1 MMATPLKN
9 MGASQAAFGAGAG
22 LPLQAVFMSNI
33 PSGTLTPLKD
43 LVKFQETA
51 GKDVAVPS
59 TSSGAKRRQ
68 AGAAEKAKGVLQS
81 TLLTNGAGVESLDLS
96 EIKAGSDVPAVQA
109 ALCQQQRVLLL
120 EREGLLQGKPSEAV
134 PYESPARAFQ
144 RMKAKASRE
153 NQQLMASKGKL
164 VEMKN
169 NSDMILAP
177 IGNQIYL
184 GKQVLHCT
192 KVARHRSVDSLA
204 SDPLA
209 VESPQKFFLR
219 LKQKVQQ
226 QLQEDPMSS
235 NQLNRNIPPSTV
247 VNKPLVQS
255 GFVKPPSNFNGVCM
269 INNNNN
275 QDDDFLVE
283 SIDADDELS
292 QTIVMNMTKTISTP
306 AKTGNQLKENCG
318 GKKTFEQERRILEL
332 KNQET
337 GQGVEKTLETG
348 CQKPTQCFCNIMFSS
363 PTVHI
368 PRKQKPKGGDGI
380 ITSNEVQ
387 TDPNDGS
394 TKKESQICLSNWK
407 LKAINNNTAI
417 CVEGNRRDMNDLCWH
432 SNAIVE
438 RIGWNQVKTSS
449 GNIYLLEGK
458 LNYNSLRTEGIPYQF
473 AKKFSLG
480 FPLKWKVYVEELLEE
495 LRRKRQEAKGTG
507 EDGNKVSDSVEMDDL
522 EVTEDE
528 PGDVE
533 EPRTKN
539 ATYEVAS
546 KSDENTMTP
555 GSTSV
560 QGDSHGSFS
569 RSGRRLKPPLHYWC
583 GEREVIDRTLNVTIE
598 GGGTNYLL
606 DYSEVSRERT
616 ISRSLKKNRKDAG
629 KTDEGKTKSQKM
641 GKDSERKANSQKEAV
656 SSDKKGGSH
665 LTSNLDGIDSA
676 VDLKKI
682 KAKTVVMLTP
692 LNGKKLD
699 NLGYNFRTSTK
710 PTEKKGMT
718 FEKNTRDHRT
728 NPNQA
733 LQTCRYPLRLTKQ
746 RLREQSAEESSGNSE
761 DESSEDTSVSIKR
774 KVKPV
779 LERDSRNYKSSS
791 DLRSSHNETKKSSSE
806 QRVVKGSAAPSSHN
820 GQQTFDLSDDES
832 GSCSKSLGRHVPA
845 VGSGSAPLP
854 TRSKRALR
862 EGKRIPVYVS
872 ESETEESNEECYI
885 KEKKRKASA
894 KKTDS
899 KVSSGA
905 KPSPVKLKEF
915 SKGKVLNSLG
925 PFPGITED
933 WTEKELQKLRSAVGS
948 FPKHRKGFWLDVAM
962 TLGTRS
968 AEECQQ
974 KYMEEHQMKSSKMRV
989 AKTTTASGK
998 KEEKDKQKQP
1008 VMITAK
1014 AGTLKRKQQMRDF
1027 LDQLPKDNH
1036 DDIFTTSPF
1045 QNRRLEL
1052 PAFWESQDDDVF
1064 ELMDS
1069 NPVSPASSIFP
1080 LVKTPQCEH
1089 ISPSMLGSINR
1100 KDYDKYVFR
1109 MQKNKKG
1116 NTATW
1121 GNIKKKSAGTVCT
1134 TPSSRRTVALNQGAE
1149 HAGLF
1154 LAGAPEPSDEE
1165 EREDSYFS
1173 T

>member
-1 MMATPLKN
+1 
-9 MGASQAAFGAGAG
+9 GAG

-43 LVKFQETA
+43 LVKFQAAA
-51 GKDVAVPS
+51 GKDAAVPS
-59 TSSGAKRRQ
+59 TSSDAKRRQ
-68 AGAAEKAKGVLQS
+68 AEAADKAKRVLQS

-96 EIKAGSDVPAVQA
+96 EIKAGSDASAMQA
-109 ALCQQQRVLLL
+109 ALCQRQQMLLL
-120 EREGLLQGKPSEAV
+120 EREGLLPGKTYATASH
-134 PYESPARAFQ
+134 ESPATAFQ
-144 RMKAKASRE
+144 RMKDKASRE
-153 NQQLMASKGKL
+153 NQQPTLFISPSL
-164 VEMKN
+164 PLN
-169 NSDMILAP
+169 TNSDMILTP
-177 IGNQIYL
+177 TGNQIDP

-192 KVARHRSVDSLA
+192 KVVRHRSVDSLA

-219 LKQKVQQ
+219 LKQKVLQR
-226 QLQEDPMSS
+226 LQEDPTSS
-235 NQLNRNIPPSTV
+235 NQVNRNIPPSTV
-247 VNKPLVQS
+247 VNKPSVQS
-255 GFVKPPSNFNGVCM
+255 VFVKPPSHFNGACM
-269 INNNNN
+269 INNDNN

-292 QTIVMNMTKTISTP
+292 QTIVMNTTKIISTP
-306 AKTGNQLKENCG
+306 AKTGNQLKENSG
-318 GKKTFEQERRILEL
+318 GKKTFVQERRILEL

-380 ITSNEVQ
+380 ITSNEVEA
-387 TDPNDGS
+387 DPNDGN

-407 LKAINNNTAI
+407 LRAINNNTAI
-417 CVEGNRRDMNDLCWH
+417 CVEGNRKDRNDLCWH
-432 SNAIVE
+432 SNTIVE

-449 GNIYLLEGK
+449 GNIYLLKGK
-458 LNYNSLRTEGIPYQF
+458 LNYNSMRTEGIPYQF

-480 FPLKWKVYVEELLEE
+480 FPPKWKVYVEELLEE
-495 LRRKRQEAKGTG
+495 LRRKEQEAKGTS
-507 EDGNKVSDSVEMDDL
+507 EDGNKVSDSVEMGDL

-528 PGDVE
+528 PDDVE
-533 EPRTKN
+533 ESTPKN

-546 KSDENTMTP
+546 KSNENTTTP
-555 GSTSV
+555 GSSSV

-569 RSGRRLKPPLHYWC
+569 RSGRRLKAPLHYWC

-606 DYSEVSRERT
+606 DYSEVSRERA
-616 ISRSLKKNRKDAG
+616 ISRSLKKNRKDAR
-629 KTDEGKTKSQKM
+629 KTNEGKTKSQKT
-641 GKDSERKANSQKEAV
+641 GKDSERKADSQKGAV
-656 SSDKKGGSH
+656 SSDKKGSSH
-665 LTSNLDGIDSA
+665 LISNLDGIDSA
-676 VDLKKI
+676 VDLQKI

-692 LNGKKLD
+692 LHGKKLD
-699 NLGYNFRTSTK
+699 NLRYNFRTSGK
-710 PTEKKGMT
+710 PTERKEMT

-728 NPNQA
+728 NPSQV
-733 LQTCRYPLRLTKQ
+733 LQTCRYSLRLTKQ
-746 RLREQSAEESSGNSE
+746 RLQEER
-761 DESSEDTSVSIKR
+761 DESSEESSVSIKR

-779 LERDSRNYKSSS
+779 LEREAHNYKSSS
-791 DLRSSHNETKKSSSE
+791 DLRSSENQTKKASSE
-806 QRVVKGSAAPSSHN
+806 QRVVKGSAASSSHN
-820 GQQTFDLSDDES
+820 GQQMFDLSDES
-832 GSCSKSLGRHVPA
+832 GSRSKSRRRHVPP
-845 VGSGSAPLP
+845 VKFGSSPLHVR
-854 TRSKRALR
+854 RSKRAL
-862 EGKRIPVYVS
+862 GKGKEIPVYLS
-872 ESETEESNEECYI
+872 ESETEESNEEFYI
-885 KEKKRKASA
+885 KEKKRKAST
-894 KKTDS
+894 KKTDN
-899 KVSSGA
+899 KISSGA
-905 KPSPVKLKEF
+905 KSSPVKLKEF
-915 SKGKVLNSLG
+915 SKGKVPNSLG

-948 FPKHRKGFWLDVAM
+948 FPKHRKGFWVDVAM
-962 TLGTRS
+962 TVGTRS

-974 KYMEEHQMKSSKMRV
+974 KYMEEHQTKSSKPRV
-989 AKTTTASGK
+989 ATTTTASGK
-998 KEEKDKQKQP
+998 KAEKDEQKKQP

-1064 ELMDS
+1064 ELMDN

-1080 LVKTPQCEH
+1080 WVKTPQCEH

-1121 GNIKKKSAGTVCT
+1121 GNIKKKSAGTVCA
-1134 TPSSRRTVALNQGAE
+1134 TPNSRRTIAVDQGAE

-1154 LAGAPEPSDEE
+1154 IAGASKPSDEE
-1165 EREDSYFS
+1165 EWEDSYFS